1 MNRSENS
8 KPTKQPPQLPPT
20 LTDDTL
26 LRLSQVLQLVP
37 VARSTWWDGVK
48 EGRYPK
54 PVRIG
59 ARAVAWRVRDL
70 RALIASTDYQARTA
84 A

>member
-1 MNRSENS
+1 MNRSG
-8 KPTKQPPQLPPT
+8 TKQRKQTPQLPQ

-26 LRLSQVLQLVP
+26 LRLPQVLQLVP

-48 EGRYPK
+48 AGRYPK

-70 RALIASTDYQARTA
+70 RRLIERDDYSAGA
-84 A
+84 AA